1 MIVFVS
7 GTQQGCTMNQF
18 ATLEYLLS
26 ARGIGR
32 LVTGGCI
39 GVDEEA
45 VRITCDHR
53 RFPRD
58 GHIVTLPAS
67 NVAEHKKSK
76 FVLEKTNEL
85 HVPAPALSRNYA
97 GSAMADLCFFVPKE
111 TAEVQRS
118 GTWAAWRGARKQSKL
133 CLIIWPNGS
142 IGR

>member
-1 MIVFVS
+1 ML
-7 GTQQGCTMNQF
+7 GRH
-18 ATLEYLLS
+18 ARLEIAAAAGLLW
-26 ARGIGR
+26 A
-32 LVTGGCI
+32 GG
-39 GVDEEA
+39 A
-45 VRITCDHR
+45 N
-53 RFPRD
+53 P
-58 GHIVTLPAS
+58 S